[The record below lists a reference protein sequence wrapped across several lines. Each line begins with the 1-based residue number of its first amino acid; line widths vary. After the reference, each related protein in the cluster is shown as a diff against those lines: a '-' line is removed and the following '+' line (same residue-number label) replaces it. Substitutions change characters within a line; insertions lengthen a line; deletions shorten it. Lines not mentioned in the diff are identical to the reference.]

1 MKISIVG
8 TFPPFR
14 GGISDLNSGLVQNL
28 SNRHSIQALNFTTQY
43 PKLFFPGTSQLKI
56 GTPAVQLQ
64 SERIL
69 SSVNPFS
76 WRKTARRV
84 IEFNPDLLIFRYWM
98 PFFAPAFT
106 TAVKRI
112 KKNMNVK
119 VLAICDNI
127 VPHEKRLFD
136 EFLTRRF
143 FDYVDCFI
151 VMSKSVEHDLI
162 EMNPNAEYRYA
173 PHPIYDIFS
182 DRISKQEA
190 RKKLKLDTKRVI
202 LNFGV
207 IRKYKGLDILLN
219 AVPRLKSEL
228 EEFTVLIAG
237 ECYEELDSYRQ
248 LIKTLDI
255 SDVIDFRAVFIPD
268 NEVHL
273 YFSAADVVVLPYR
286 SATQSGVVPIA
297 FNFDRPVIVTD
308 VGGLPEIVPDG
319 EVGFTVSCDPESVA
333 EAVLKFY
340 KEDLEE
346 TFSENVST
354 HKRLI
359 SWDNFVEKIEEMTS
373 V

>member
-14 GGISDLNSGLVQNL
+14 GGISDLNSALVQNL
-28 SNRHSIQALNFTTQY
+28 SSRHEIQALNFTTQY
-43 PKLFFPGTSQLKI
+43 PKIFFPGTSQLKK
-56 GTPAVQLQ
+56 GTPAVQLK
-64 SERIL
+64 SERVL
-69 SSVNPFS
+69 SSINPCS
-76 WRKTARRV
+76 WRKTANKV
-84 IEFNPDLLIFRYWM
+84 IEFNPDILIFRYWM

-106 TAVKRI
+106 SVVKRV
-112 KKNMNVK
+112 KRNLDVK

-127 VPHEKRLFD
+127 IPHEKRLFD
-136 EFLTRRF
+136 EMLTRRF
-143 FDYVDCFI
+143 FDHIDYFL
-151 VMSKSVEHDLI
+151 VMSKSVENDLK
-162 EMNPNAEYRYA
+162 EMYPESEYRYA
-173 PHPIYDIFS
+173 PHPVYDIFR

-190 RKKLKLDTKRVI
+190 QQKLNLDTKRVI

-219 AVPRLKSEL
+219 AIPRLKSEL
-228 EEFTVLIAG
+228 EDFTVLVAG
-237 ECYEELDSYRQ
+237 ECYEDLDMYKQ
-248 LIKTLDI
+248 LIRSLNI
-255 SDVIDFRAVFIPD
+255 SDIVDLRAEFIPD

-319 EVGFTVSCDPESVA
+319 EVGFTVPCDS
-333 EAVLKFY
+333 EAVAGAILKFY
-340 KEDLEE
+340 NEDLEE
-346 TFSENVST
+346 TFSGNVAH

-359 SWDNFVEKIEEMTS
+359 SWENFVEKIEEMIL